1 MDSQC
6 NGGGIHVVSF
16 DSISIE
22 MNFNSSSLSHCSMQF
37 AGTSW
42 HELNYI
48 RQAVGFL
55 VCIDPS
61 PLFSFF
67 EVK

>member
-22 MNFNSSSLSHCSMQF
+22 MNFNSSSLR
-37 AGTSW
+37 TSSSDRN
-42 HELNYI
+42 E
-48 RQAVGFL
+48 F
-55 VCIDPS
+55 
-61 PLFSFF
+61 
-67 EVK
+67 

>member
-1 MDSQC
+1 VKS
-6 NGGGIHVVSF
+6 GISELEKW
-16 DSISIE
+16 IANAKE
-22 MNFNSSSLSHCSMQF
+22 EF

-55 VCIDPS
+55 VKLIFFSDKKKFAFFFFSSACINC
-61 PLFSFF
+61 FVFYAI
-67 EVK
+67 

>member
-1 MDSQC
+1 
-6 NGGGIHVVSF
+6 
-16 DSISIE
+16 
-22 MNFNSSSLSHCSMQF
+22 MQF

-61 PLFSFF
+61 PFSYLFSFF